1 MDVDFGDAR
10 SILVGFV
17 AGVVVLLALYSV
29 VGPEDVLAALSRAD
43 PLLVGAVCAVA
54 VAWLFA
60 WGLTL
65 RTVLGVIAVEVS
77 VVRSFLLVS
86 GATFANNVTPFGQAG
101 GEPFSALLVS
111 RTTGTEYENGLAAVA
126 SVDTLNFV
134 PSISFALLG
143 VGYYATQFT
152 IGDRMELAA
161 GAILALALAVPVV
174 AYLGWQNRHRVS
186 ALVVAVMVP
195 AGRALGRVVPRVQPP
210 DEAQTRRRVE
220 GFFAAL
226 ERVGGDHHQLA
237 LALSFSALGWLLLSV
252 SLWLSLGALGHWVPF
267 AAALFIVPLG
277 SVASVT
283 PLPGGLGGVEA
294 ALVLLIVPITG
305 VGAQTAAAAAL
316 LHRGATYWLPV
327 LLGGSATAMLEADN
341 VHESASD

>member
-29 VGPEDVLAALSRAD
+29 VGLEDVLAALSRAD
-43 PLLVGAVCAVA
+43 PLLVGAVCIVA

-60 WGLTL
+60 WGLAL

-186 ALVVAVMVP
+186 ALVVAVVVP

-210 DEAQTRRRVE
+210 DEAQIRRRVE

-305 VGAQTAAAAAL
+305 VDAQTAAAAAL

>member
-1 MDVDFGDAR
+1 MEVDFGDAR
-10 SILVGFV
+10 SVLVGFG
-17 AGVVVLLALYSV
+17 AGIVVLLALYAV
-29 VGPEDVLAALSRAD
+29 VGVEDVLAALSRTD
-43 PLLVGAVCAVA
+43 PLLAGAVCTVA

-60 WGLTL
+60 WGLAL

-77 VVRSFLLVS
+77 VWRSFLLFS

-134 PSISFALLG
+134 PSISFALVG

-174 AYLGWQNRHRVS
+174 AYLGWQNRHLVS
-186 ALVVAVMVP
+186 SLVVRAVVP
-195 AGRALGRVVPRVQPP
+195 AGRAVGRVLPRVEPP
-210 DEAQTRRRVE
+210 DEARIRRRVE

-226 ERVGGDHHQLA
+226 ERVGGEHHQLA

-305 VGAQTAAAAAL
+305 VDAQTAAAAAL
-316 LHRGATYWLPV
+316 IHRGTTYWFPV